1 MRNIRFLSHR
11 STLYWAPPADGGAG
25 SPTAQSHD
33 PVVTTLSS
41 VDFIELLSE
50 ADEML
55 PIEIDADSGESEG
68 IENDSQLA
76 RQELYLAPI
85 NVKSNVVGQR
95 REPIQIIFNA
105 FNATRYWD
113 FTAVYLLYYLEHV

>member
-1 MRNIRFLSHR
+1 
-11 STLYWAPPADGGAG
+11 
-25 SPTAQSHD
+25 
-33 PVVTTLSS
+33 
-41 VDFIELLSE
+41 
-50 ADEML
+50 ML
-55 PIEIDADSGESEG
+55 PIEIDADGGQSEG

-105 FNATRYWD
+105 FNATRY
-113 FTAVYLLYYLEHV
+113 